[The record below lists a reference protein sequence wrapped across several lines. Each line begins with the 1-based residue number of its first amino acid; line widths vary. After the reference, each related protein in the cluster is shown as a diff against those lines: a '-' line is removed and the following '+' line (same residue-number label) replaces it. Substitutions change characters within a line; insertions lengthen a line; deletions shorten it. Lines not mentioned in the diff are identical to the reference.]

1 MVPHFGLFLLRVPRH
16 LWGPRSEGAG
26 WGTEGERPWRTRVAG
41 DAGFIPGW
49 VWKIPW
55 RRIWQPTPEF
65 LPGKSHGQRS
75 LAGYSPQD
83 LKESDTTE
91 QPNDILFWIL
101 FHYRLLQVLVLHSR
115 SLLSVLYII
124 MCIRSSQTPNF
135 SPSIPRIRFGNHKFV
150 SCDSISVL

>member
-1 MVPHFGLFLLRVPRH
+1 MLVSGVEQSDTQTHTH
-16 LWGPRSEGAG
+16 IHSSIYIY
-26 WGTEGERPWRTRVAG
+26 
-41 DAGFIPGW
+41 GFPGW
-49 VWKIPW
+49 LSGKEPACQCRRCGCNPWVKTIHWK
-55 RRIWQPTPEF
+55 RKWQPTPVFSSGE
-65 LPGKSHGQRS
+65 SHGQGS